1 MRDDSEGRE
10 FSDAFSMKFAG
21 KRTNIE
27 LEEVVYLI
35 E

>member
-10 FSDAFSMKFAG
+10 FSDAFSIKFPG
-21 KRTNIE
+21 KRTNVE
-27 LEEVVYLI
+27 FEEVLYLI